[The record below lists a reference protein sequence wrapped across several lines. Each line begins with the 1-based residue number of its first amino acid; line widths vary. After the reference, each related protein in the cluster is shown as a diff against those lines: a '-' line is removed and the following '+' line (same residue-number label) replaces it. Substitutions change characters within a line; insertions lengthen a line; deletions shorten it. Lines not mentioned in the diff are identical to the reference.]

1 MLQAATAGVTEFGCE
16 AVLSREFL
24 WDGLLARMP
33 ACGRSPV
40 LACSICMMLRI
51 HASCAPHDTL
61 DLLRRQG
68 VPLDVLLQ
76 HLDIRQQMTSA
87 ATVDDG
93 TCNDQAHDSEF
104 SDQLRVSY

>member
-1 MLQAATAGVTEFGCE
+1 MLA
-16 AVLSREFL
+16 REFL

-51 HASCAPHDTL
+51 HALCAPHDTV

-68 VPLDVLLQ
+68 MPLDVLLQ
-76 HLDIRQQMTSA
+76 HLDIRQQVTNA
-87 ATVDDG
+87 AAVDAV
-93 TCNDQAHDSEF
+93 TCRDQAHDSKF
-104 SDQLRVSY
+104 SEKLCALLVLYSCCQRTLK